1 MYLAWLRQ
9 ADNLLRGPI
18 CHREA
23 ICLLLLFDI
32 LSCPYCTIFVVAGG
46 SELAKNAHLWVKYSR
61 ARPQDLVQAFFQVS
75 PGVHV
80 VVVIVVVII
89 IVVVVVVVVVV
100 DDVYVVYNVD
110 HGGEG
115 GGEEAQEAE
124 YVERVGL
131 AMVV

>member
-1 MYLAWLRQ
+1 M
-9 ADNLLRGPI
+9 
-18 CHREA
+18 
-23 ICLLLLFDI
+23 
-32 LSCPYCTIFVVAGG
+32 
-46 SELAKNAHLWVKYSR
+46 KNAHLWVKYSS
-61 ARPQDLVQAFFQVS
+61 ARPQDLIQAFFQVS

-80 VVVIVVVII
+80 VVVVII
-89 IVVVVVVVVVV
+89 AVVVVV

-131 AMVV
+131 AVVV